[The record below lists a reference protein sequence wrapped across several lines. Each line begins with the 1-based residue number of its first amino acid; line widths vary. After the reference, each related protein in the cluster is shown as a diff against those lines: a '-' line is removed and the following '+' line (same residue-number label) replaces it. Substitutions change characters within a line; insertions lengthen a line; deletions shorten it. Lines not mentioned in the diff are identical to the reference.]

1 MYWGTEIL
9 ELLREKKKKN
19 KYLDWNQ
26 YREELWKGWVVIQQV
41 LHEGVY
47 LSSQEEGISTEY

>member
-9 ELLREKKKKN
+9 ELLREKKKN

-26 YREELWKGWVVIQQV
+26 YREELWKDWVVIQQV